1 MMAILMVKYY
11 LLPCIQYSERIAGG
25 VKPLRNVDHLT
36 LDVAFGRTDVFKNSF
51 FVRICRLWNNLPLS
65 IKQSNTMS
73 IFRKNLMALYYDKF
87 NVNFSSF
94 TLYFTQCFL

>member
-11 LLPCIQYSERIAGG
+11 LFPCIQYSERIARG

-36 LDVAFGRTDVFKNSF
+36 LDVPF
-51 FVRICRLWNNLPLS
+51 CRLWNNLPLS
-65 IKQSNTMS
+65 IRESNTLS

-87 NVNFSSF
+87 NVNF
-94 TLYFTQCFL
+94 L